1 MPSTSPLVLL
11 GRAFLA
17 GAIEPD
23 CAVVV
28 VDGRIAFAG
37 HRADLTLPAE
47 ALVIDLGDGIVS
59 PGFVD
64 LHVHGYGGCMAE
76 EDPVAMAQA
85 IVRGGTTY
93 FLPTV
98 LTNDLSVML
107 AAAERVR
114 DALGLVPGGATIG
127 GLHLEGPYLNPRY
140 GAQQAQFTLEPM
152 AETDDR
158 FIAAAGPSL
167 KMMTIAPELPGSI
180 ETITRMVAAGVVVA
194 LGHTACSAGD
204 YAAAR
209 RAGASHIT
217 HLFNAMQPPGVS
229 AGDEYGGVRDIGIE
243 ELAVV
248 DDGVTVDI
256 VMDRECAHV
265 GYELIEATLRCKPA
279 GSVALISDA
288 MAAGGQPPGSHGLP
302 DGRVI
307 TTADDSD
314 VARLQSGLLCGSTMS
329 MSDAVRNAV
338 EQFGV
343 SPADSL
349 RMATE
354 VPARILGV
362 SDAVGHL
369 RPGARADLAVLNAAL
384 ELRATLVGGELVHS
398 NDLDQKELL

>member
-11 GRAFLA
+11 GRAFLD
-17 GAIEPD
+17 GVIEPG

-28 VDGRIAFAG
+28 ADGRIAFAG
-37 HRADLTLPAE
+37 LRSDLTLPAD
-47 ALVIDLGDGIVS
+47 ARVIDLGDGIVS

-76 EDPVAMAQA
+76 EDPVGMAQA

-98 LTNDLSVML
+98 LTNQLTVML

-114 DALGLVPGGATIG
+114 EALGHVPGGATIG

-140 GAQQAQFTLEPM
+140 GAQQSQFTLEPT
-152 AETDDR
+152 AETDGR

-167 KMMTIAPELPGSI
+167 RMMTIAPELPGSI
-180 ETITRMVAAGVVVA
+180 ETITRMVAAGAVVA
-194 LGHTACSAGD
+194 LGHTACGSDD

-209 RAGASHIT
+209 RAGATHVT
-217 HLFNAMQPPGVS
+217 HLFNAMQPPRVS
-229 AGDEYGGVRDIGIE
+229 AGDAYGGVRDIGIE
-243 ELAVV
+243 ELSVV

-288 MAAGGQPPGSHGLP
+288 MAAGGQTPGSHELP

-307 TTADDSD
+307 TTAADSD

-329 MSDAVRNAV
+329 MIDAVRNAV

-343 SPADSL
+343 APADSL

-362 SDAVGHL
+362 ADTVGHL
-369 RPGARADLAVLNAAL
+369 RPGARADLAVLDAAL
-384 ELRATLVGGELVHS
+384 GVRATVVGGEFVYS
-398 NDLDQKELL
+398 TDLDQKEHV

>member
-1 MPSTSPLVLL
+1 MPSTSPYVLL
-11 GRAFLA
+11 GRAFLD

-28 VDGRIAFAG
+28 ADGRIAFAG
-37 HRADLTLPAE
+37 PRFGLTLPAD
-47 ALVIDLGDGIVS
+47 ARVIDLGDGIVS

-64 LHVHGYGGCMAE
+64 LHVHGYGGFMAE
-76 EDPVAMAQA
+76 QDPVGMAQA

-98 LTNDLSVML
+98 LTNDLTVML
-107 AAAERVR
+107 SAAERVR
-114 DALGLVPGGATIG
+114 DALGHVPGGATIG

-140 GAQQAQFTLEPM
+140 GAQQSQFTLAPT

-167 KMMTIAPELPGSI
+167 KMMTIAPELAGSI
-180 ETITRMVAAGVVVA
+180 ETIIRMVAAGAVVA
-194 LGHTACSAGD
+194 LGHTACSSDD

-217 HLFNAMQPPGVS
+217 HLFNAMQPPRVS
-229 AGDEYGGVRDIGIE
+229 AGDEYGGVRDVGIE

-288 MAAGGQPPGSHGLP
+288 MAAGGQPPGSHELP

-314 VARLQSGLLCGSTMS
+314 VARLPSGLLCGSTMS

-354 VPARILGV
+354 VPARILGEA
-362 SDAVGHL
+362 DDIGRL
-369 RPGARADLAVLNAAL
+369 RPGARADLAVLDVAL
-384 ELRATLVGGELVHS
+384 GLRATVVGGEFVYS
-398 NDLDQKELL
+398 TDLDQKDDV